1 MLSCG
6 FENNFLIAEDE
17 RLACFFKKGH
27 ISITSQRW
35 AKYMAIIII

>member
-6 FENNFLIAEDE
+6 TENNLITAEDE
-17 RLACFFKKGH
+17 RLARIFKKGH

-35 AKYMAIIII
+35 AKYVVIIII